1 MGDLFSQMA
10 TLIVSQGE
18 TITRI
23 EDDIE
28 MGHQETTEAAKNMQ
42 YFYEISKGNRGMIF
56 KIFGLLIFFIFL
68 FLVWLR

>member
-1 MGDLFSQMA
+1 MA
-10 TLIVSQGE
+10 NLIVEQGE
-18 TITRI
+18 TVTRI

-28 MGHQETTEAAKNMQ
+28 LGHHETTVASESMQ
-42 YFYEISKGNRGMIF
+42 YFYDITKSNRGMIF